1 MASADASVSHMS
13 RRPAI
18 AVVIPARDARATV
31 SRCIEC
37 LAAQQ
42 LEHPWEAV
50 LVDNGSSDGTAEM
63 AADTA
68 ARCDLS
74 LRIERLPRGR
84 GPAAPRNHGAAVTT
98 APALAFLDA
107 DCFAT
112 RGWLAAGLRSLADA
126 DLVQGR
132 VVPDRDFVRGP
143 FDRTLHVNGPSPL
156 FETAN
161 LFVTRSLFERVGGFE
176 DWLEPG
182 IARPVAE
189 DVWFGWNA
197 VRAGARREYTPDAL
211 VEHAVFREGAV
222 RHVLERRRLAHFPA
236 LAARIPELREEF
248 FFGRWFLNRRTAAFD
263 LALLAIATR
272 RRALAPLAL
281 PYLSMFLAEALPWRR
296 LAPKVVPV
304 RLAADAVGLAALL
317 RGSVR
322 SRHVVI

>member
-1 MASADASVSHMS
+1 MS
-13 RRPAI
+13 RHPAI

-31 SRCIEC
+31 ASCIEC
-37 LAAQQ
+37 LAVQR
-42 LEHPWEAV
+42 LEQPWEAV
-50 LVDNGSSDGTAEM
+50 LVDNGSRDGTAE
-63 AADTA
+63 AAAEAA
-68 ARCDLS
+68 ARCELE

-98 APALAFLDA
+98 APAVAFLDA

-112 RGWLAAGLRSLADA
+112 SGWLAAGVRALADA

-161 LFVTRSLFERVGGFE
+161 LFVLRSLFERVGGFE

-189 DVWFGWNA
+189 DVWFGWSA
-197 VRAGARREYTPDAL
+197 VRAGARRSYAPEAL

-222 RHVLERRRLAHFPA
+222 SHVLERRRLAHFPA
-236 LAARIPELREEF
+236 LAARIPELREDF

-263 LALLAIATR
+263 LAVVAVASR
-272 RRALAPLAL
+272 RRSLAPLAL
-281 PYLSMFLAEALPWRR
+281 PYLWVLLAEALPWRR

-304 RLAADAVGLAALL
+304 RLAADAVGLMALL
-317 RGSVR
+317 RGSAHR
-322 SRHVVI
+322 RHVVI